1 MYGNSNWFPRNSPVT
16 KSLQEFGSTPGMVK
30 SMTGG
35 YKVAYHPEGPDGPE
49 WEVDF
54 TPPFRR
60 LNIITDLEKATG
72 AKLPPADQ
80 FNTPGRGQHLYIYHV
95 AESIIVTLAPRK
107 ECEGNAFRYVCIS
120 VRVRNSKH
128 VAPIEFIFYTRSI
141 STVAWSSSKM
151 IRIGIWTQEFIRGL
165 FIIAR

>member
-1 MYGNSNWFPRNSPVT
+1 
-16 KSLQEFGSTPGMVK
+16 MVK

-80 FNTPGRGQHLYIYHV
+80 FNTPGRGQHLHCTFTMLLRV
-95 AESIIVTLAPRK
+95 LLLPSLPESAKVMHLGLSVSLSGCVTQNL
-107 ECEGNAFRYVCIS
+107 F
-120 VRVRNSKH
+120 SKLTLY
-128 VAPIEFIFYTRSI
+128 F
-141 STVAWSSSKM
+141 
-151 IRIGIWTQEFIRGL
+151 TQEVLAQWLGRPL
-165 FIIAR
+165 R